1 MSKKNA
7 VRNILLIGR
16 TGSGK
21 STLANVL
28 SETNEFK
35 ESDSSGSTTKE
46 IKTKEFKVVLGE
58 NENIFYR
65 VIDTIGIGDTVLS
78 HKEVIIRIAEV
89 CKIIKEDG
97 LYQILFVTNGKFTNE
112 ELEAYNVLRRVIFEE
127 EIANYTTI
135 IRTNFKSYKEE
146 EKCEKETNLLGET
159 SPKLDEIVRV
169 CKGIIYVD
177 NPSTSENDED
187 YEILSKID
195 KSKRESSKKK
205 ILDHLSNKCGNYK
218 PISLEKIGERVS
230 SYMTEKEQ
238 LEEKLKELEGKST
251 KEREKAEVRMKE
263 LEKKISELGSQIR
276 CIVS

>member
-1 MSKKNA
+1 MSKEIA

-28 SETNEFK
+28 SETSEFK

-46 IKTKEFKVVLGE
+46 IETKEFKASLGE
-58 NENIFYR
+58 NENIIYR
-65 VIDTIGIGDTVLS
+65 VLS
-78 HKEVIIRIAEV
+78 QKEVIIRIAEV
-89 CKIIKEDG
+89 CKILKNDG
-97 LYQILFVTNGKFTNE
+97 LYQILFVTKGKFTNE

-127 EIANYTTI
+127 EITNYTTI
-135 IRTNFKSYKEE
+135 IRTDFKSFKVE
-146 EKCEKETNLLGET
+146 EKCKEETNLLGKT
-159 SPKLDEIVRV
+159 SPNLDEIVRV

-187 YEILSKID
+187 YETLSEIN
-195 KSKRESSKKK
+195 KRRRECSRKK
-205 ILDHLSNKCGNYK
+205 ILDHSSAKCGNYT
-218 PISLEKIGERVS
+218 PISLEKLGERVN
-230 SYMTEKEQ
+230 SYMTEKEL

-251 KEREKAEVRMKE
+251 KEREKAEKRMKE
-263 LEKKISELGSQIR
+263 LEKKISELGSKIR